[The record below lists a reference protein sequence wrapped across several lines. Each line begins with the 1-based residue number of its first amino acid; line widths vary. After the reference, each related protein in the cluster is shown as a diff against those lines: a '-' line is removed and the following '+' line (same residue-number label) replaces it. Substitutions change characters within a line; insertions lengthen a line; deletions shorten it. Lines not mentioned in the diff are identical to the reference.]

1 MEWTQLE
8 LSKGKLRL
16 RECLNRAGLTAH
28 AFLAPEPA
36 KKTDEIRSIV
46 VVLFPYFA
54 GEAPGNLSYYC
65 RGLDYHKVT
74 ARYLEAAAKALQAV
88 LGEDLVYH
96 AYADTGPLA
105 DRYLALRAGLGWIG
119 KNQMLIHPVWGSY
132 CFISYL
138 TLNAPLEAD
147 APAATAETT
156 CMRCGRCVRSCPGGA
171 LTEDGAFRPERCRS
185 SITQK
190 TGELAPW
197 EIQILQKDSLIFGCD
212 VCQKVC
218 PHNAGVPLTM
228 IKEFREDLIASLSK
242 ADLQGVSRRQFAARY
257 PDRAF
262 TWRGPAVLRRNL
274 ELLLEE
280 AGHGD

>member
-1 MEWTQLE
+1 M
-8 LSKGKLRL
+8 
-16 RECLNRAGLTAH
+16 
-28 AFLAPEPA
+28 
-36 KKTDEIRSIV
+36 
-46 VVLFPYFA
+46 
-54 GEAPGNLSYYC
+54 
-65 RGLDYHKVT
+65 
-74 ARYLEAAAKALQAV
+74 
-88 LGEDLVYH
+88 YH

-147 APAATAETT
+147 APAAMETT

-171 LTEDGAFRPERCRS
+171 LTEDGAFRLERCRS
-185 SITQK
+185 LITQK

-197 EIQILQKDSLIFGCD
+197 EIRILQKDSLIFGCD

-242 ADLQGVSRRQFAARY
+242 ADLQDVSRRQFAARY